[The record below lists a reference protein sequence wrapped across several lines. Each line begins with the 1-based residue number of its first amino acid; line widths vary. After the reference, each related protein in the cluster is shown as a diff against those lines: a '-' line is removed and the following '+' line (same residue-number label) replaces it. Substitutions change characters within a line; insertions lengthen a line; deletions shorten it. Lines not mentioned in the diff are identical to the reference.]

1 MTTSLPSRSI
11 ACTCAKYKGM
21 NSLWDLLHAMKQ
33 PEEPIEIRHTGEK
46 NLDRRLY
53 LNEIMVE
60 AFQARGQK
68 HLKAKQGG
76 EQTSAL
82 PFDFVLVVK
91 QCLVRG
97 LGSRTSRGPSLL

>member
-1 MTTSLPSRSI
+1 
-11 ACTCAKYKGM
+11 M
-21 NSLWDLLHAMKQ
+21 NCLWDLLHAIKQ
-33 PEEPIEIRHTGEK
+33 PEEPIETRHTGEK

-68 HLKAKQGG
+68 HLKTKQGG

-82 PFDFVLVVK
+82 PFDVVLFWW
-91 QCLVRG
+91 
-97 LGSRTSRGPSLL
+97 